1 MTPNGEDRAVN
12 KDDMILISVD
22 DHTVEPPDMFKDHL
36 PKKYVDDA
44 PRLVHNDDGS
54 DTWQFRDTIIP
65 NVALNAVAGRPKEEY
80 GIEPQ
85 GLDEIRPGCYNV
97 DERIKDMNAGGILA
111 SICFPSF
118 PGFAG
123 RLFATEDPE
132 FSVALVQAYNDWHI
146 DEWCGAY
153 PARFIPMAIPVI
165 WDAEECAK
173 EVRRVSKK
181 GVHALTFTEN
191 PAAMG
196 YPSFH
201 NEYWKPLWEAL
212 CDTDTV
218 MNVHIGSSGRLAIT
232 APDAPMDVMITLQP
246 MNIVQAAAD
255 LLWSQPIKDY
265 PDLKVALSEGGTG
278 WIPYFLERA
287 DRTYEMHSTWTH
299 QNFGGKLPSEVF
311 REHFLTCFI
320 SDKVGVQLRNMIGID
335 NIAWEADYP
344 HSDSMWPGA
353 PEELWDVLALNNV
366 PDDEIHKMTHENS
379 MRWYSFD
386 PFTHITREQATVGA
400 LRKAAE
406 GHDVS
411 IRARSQHKERG
422 GSSFAHFSVAKGQRV
437 RKRQPLGGLS
447 TCGSSSSVCRP
458 FQSVAGL
465 APSTGWV

>member
-1 MTPNGEDRAVN
+1 MN

-22 DHTVEPPDMFKDHL
+22 DHTVEPPDMFKNHL
-36 PKKYVDDA
+36 PKKYIDDA
-44 PRLVHNDDGS
+44 PRLVHNEDGS

-118 PGFAG
+118 PGFAA
-123 RLFATEDPE
+123 RLFATEDRD
-132 FSVALVQAYNDWHI
+132 FSIALVQAYNDWHI
-146 DEWCGAY
+146 EEWCGAY

-173 EVRRVSKK
+173 EVRRVAKK

-201 NEYWKPLWEAL
+201 NEHWKPLWEAL
-212 CDTDTV
+212 VDTNTV

-265 PDLKVALSEGGTG
+265 PDLKIALSEGGTG

-299 QNFGGKLPSEVF
+299 QDFKGKLPSEVF

-320 SDKVGVQLRNMIGID
+320 SDKVGVALRNEIGID
-335 NIAWEADYP
+335 NICWEADYP

-353 PEELWDVLALNNV
+353 PEELWDVLSLNNV
-366 PDDEIHKMTHENS
+366 PDDEIKKMSYQNA

-386 PFTHITREQATVGA
+386 PFSHITEAQATVGA

-411 IRARSQHKERG
+411 IQALSKHKHETA
-422 GSSFAHFSVAKGQRV
+422 SFADFAANAKE
-437 RKRQPLGGLS
+437 L
-447 TCGSSSSVCRP
+447 
-458 FQSVAGL
+458 
-465 APSTGWV
+465 TGNKD

>member
-1 MTPNGEDRAVN
+1 MN
-12 KDDMILISVD
+12 KEDMILISVD
-22 DHTVEPPDMFKDHL
+22 DHTVEPPNMFKNHL
-36 PKKYVDDA
+36 STKYLDDA
-44 PRLVHNDDGS
+44 PRLVHNPDGS
-54 DTWQFRDTIIP
+54 DMWKFRDTVIP

-80 GIEPQ
+80 GLEPQ

-123 RLFATEDPE
+123 RLFATEDPD
-132 FSVALVQAYNDWHI
+132 FSIALVQAYNDWHI

-165 WDAEECAK
+165 WDAEACAA

-201 NEYWKPLWEAL
+201 NEYWNPLWKAL
-212 CDTDTV
+212 CDTNTV
-218 MNVHIGSSGRLAIT
+218 MNIHIGSSGRLAIT

-255 LLWSQPIKDY
+255 LLWSRPIKEF
-265 PDLKVALSEGGTG
+265 PDLKIALSEGGTG

-287 DRTYEMHSTWTH
+287 DRTFEMHSTWTH
-299 QNFGGKLPSEVF
+299 QNFGGKLPSEIF

-320 SDKVGVQLRNMIGID
+320 SDKVGVALRNMIGID

-353 PEELWDVLALNNV
+353 PEELWDVLEANNV
-366 PDDEIHKMTHENS
+366 PDGEINKITHENS

-411 IRARSQHKERG
+411 IRALSHHKDTRA
-422 GSSFAHFSVAKGQRV
+422 GSSFADFAANAKE
-437 RKRQPLGGLS
+437 L
-447 TCGSSSSVCRP
+447 
-458 FQSVAGL
+458 
-465 APSTGWV
+465 TGNRD

>member
-1 MTPNGEDRAVN
+1 VN

-22 DHTVEPPDMFKDHL
+22 DHTVEPPDMFKNHL
-36 PKKYVDDA
+36 PKKYADDA
-44 PRLVHNDDGS
+44 PRLVHNADGS
-54 DTWQFRDTIIP
+54 DCWQFRDTVIP

-80 GIEPQ
+80 GLEPQ

-173 EVRRVSKK
+173 EVRRVAKK

-201 NEYWKPLWEAL
+201 NEYWNPLWKAL
-212 CDTDTV
+212 CDTNTV

-255 LLWSQPIKDY
+255 LLWSRPIKEY

-299 QNFGGKLPSEVF
+299 QDFKGKLPSDIF

-320 SDKVGVQLRNMIGID
+320 SDKVGVALRNMIGID
-335 NIAWEADYP
+335 NICWEADYP

-353 PEELWDVLALNNV
+353 PEELWDVLSINNV
-366 PDDEIHKMTHENS
+366 PDDEIKKMSHENA

-386 PFTHITREQATVGA
+386 PFSHITPAQASVGA

-411 IRARSQHKERG
+411 IRALSHHKDTRSG
-422 GSSFAHFSVAKGQRV
+422 ASFADFAASAKE
-437 RKRQPLGGLS
+437 L
-447 TCGSSSSVCRP
+447 
-458 FQSVAGL
+458 
-465 APSTGWV
+465 TGNKD

>member
-1 MTPNGEDRAVN
+1 
-12 KDDMILISVD
+12 MILISVD

-36 PKKYVDDA
+36 PKKYADDA
-44 PRLVHNDDGS
+44 PRLVHNADGS
-54 DTWQFRDTIIP
+54 DMWQFRDTVIP

-80 GIEPQ
+80 GLEPQ

-146 DEWCGAY
+146 EDWCGAY

-173 EVRRVSKK
+173 EVRRVAKK

-201 NEYWKPLWEAL
+201 NEYWNPLWKAL
-212 CDTDTV
+212 CDTNTV

-255 LLWSQPIKDY
+255 LLWSRPIKEY

-299 QNFGGKLPSEVF
+299 QDFGDKLPSDIF

-320 SDKVGVQLRNMIGID
+320 SDKVGVALRNMIGID
-335 NIAWEADYP
+335 NICWEADYP

-353 PEELWDVLALNNV
+353 PEELWEVLSANNV
-366 PDDEIHKMTHENS
+366 PDDEINKMAYQNA

-386 PFTHITREQATVGA
+386 PFSHITKAQATVGA
-400 LRKAAE
+400 LRKSAE

-411 IRARSQHKERG
+411 IRALSHHKESRSG
-422 GSSFAHFSVAKGQRV
+422 ASFADFAASAKE
-437 RKRQPLGGLS
+437 L
-447 TCGSSSSVCRP
+447 
-458 FQSVAGL
+458 
-465 APSTGWV
+465 TGNKD